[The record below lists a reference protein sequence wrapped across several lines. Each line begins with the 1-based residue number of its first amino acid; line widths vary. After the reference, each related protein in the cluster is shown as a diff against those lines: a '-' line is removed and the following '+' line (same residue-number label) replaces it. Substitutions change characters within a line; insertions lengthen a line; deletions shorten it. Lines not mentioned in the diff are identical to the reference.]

1 MNSAAQRKIMLRIA
15 ALILVVTSA
24 ALLEAARM
32 QALASASSPDLW
44 GHLRV
49 GAWILESHSV
59 PHSGL
64 FSRSPERSW
73 SDASWGFDALLAF
86 AFHGLGMRALP
97 ALQMGCE
104 AAIALVTFLLAGGLR
119 GKFWRAVALSMI
131 AQLILGGTPL
141 GPGFVSI
148 VFFAVELFVL
158 MEFRG
163 TGNLRQGNGQLLFGL
178 PILFFL
184 WANLDEQ
191 FVIGIALLLLYLAAD
206 GLERL
211 AAGAGAQEG
220 RGPSRSLGAM
230 IAIMG
235 LCVIAALINP
245 NFYRPFQLFFSGITS
260 SANPYLPGFRA
271 MSFKQPQDYLLL
283 LLTMGAFLTLGIRRS
298 RDVFQILLLTGCTLL
313 SFHSQRDGWMA
324 TLAAISIIGEGNRRE
339 DEDMGST
346 RTFERWIPAMAAGL
360 VSMAILAAA
369 IWRLPGDKAL
379 TAKVAEHYPVAAS
392 DYIRNHQLAQP
403 LFNAYE
409 WGGFLMWYLPEYPVA
424 IDSRSGLYDDD
435 SIARYAKVMNAE
447 QPYTTDPQFM
457 QAHTLLLPRDSLMG
471 EGLQSNPA
479 FRVAYEDRVAIV
491 LVREAWRDSAADI
504 SRADNGTRDP
514 EIGSTP

>member
-1 MNSAAQRKIMLRIA
+1 MLRVA
-15 ALILVVTSA
+15 AIILLVTSA

-32 QALASASSPDLW
+32 QALASASSSDLW

-73 SDASWGFDALLAF
+73 NDASWGFDGLLAF

-97 ALQMGCE
+97 ALQMGCK
-104 AAIALVTFLLAGGLR
+104 AALGLVTFLLAGGLR
-119 GKFWRAVALSMI
+119 GKFWRAVALSAI

-148 VFFAVELFVL
+148 VFFAVELFLL
-158 MEFRG
+158 MELRG
-163 TGNLRQGNGQLLFGL
+163 TGNLRQGNGQRLFGL

-211 AAGAGAQEG
+211 AAEAHEG
-220 RGPSRSLGAM
+220 PRPSLGAM
-230 IAIMG
+230 IAIMS

-245 NFYRPFQLFFSGITS
+245 NFYRPFQLFFSGVTS
-260 SANPYLPGFRA
+260 PANRYLPGFRA

-298 RDVFQILLLTGCTLL
+298 RDLFQILLLTGCTLL

-324 TLAAISIIGEGNRRE
+324 TLAAIAIIGEGNRRE
-339 DEDMGST
+339 DEDMVST
-346 RTFERWIPAMAAGL
+346 RTFERWIPAMAAAL

-369 IWRLPGDKAL
+369 IWRLPGDNAL
-379 TAKVAEHYPVAAS
+379 TMKVGEHYPVAAS

-424 IDSRSGLYDDD
+424 IDSRSGLYDND
-435 SIARYAKVMNAE
+435 SIVRYAKVMNAE

-457 QAHTLLLPRDSLMG
+457 QARTLLLARDSLMG
-471 EGLQSNPA
+471 EALQSNPA

-504 SRADNGTRDP
+504 SRAGNGTRDP
-514 EIGSTP
+514 ETLGSTP